1 MFTCETENETMSW
14 IKEIEAAQNQKD
26 VKHALKLMDMKNK
39 MKHKMDNFLMLLTF
53 NIPQINLIVA
63 KNEDWEQK
71 WLTFQLMSLN
81 AELKRKSFSKDFLF
95 KISEITLSDDLH
107 NYKNHFLHNIITSVN
122 PDKQN
127 QKELINID
135 IKMLDPKHPEY
146 KNTDLEINGKFGHCF
161 INYKPLTII
170 KIVEFIKQGINEL
183 DKMNSESKKLRI
195 KAKNI
200 NEINIEL
207 KHELIKEKDI
217 KANLNPIDIKIH
229 SGVTLLKLHFKWD
242 ILSISLI
249 HYETFLNT
257 MELNLSDVD
266 FYTILTDKML
276 VIKGSLN
283 DLTIQDL
290 SNYPKIIYHEEDYFK
305 VIKKEIFGKTE
316 KQRDSSILD
325 FSYTKII
332 SSDLIED
339 NFDSFIDLKI
349 HSIKANV
356 YVQIIMN
363 LVDYFMIQILG
374 VINNPDLFI
383 QNLQEPNF
391 KNTHIS
397 EVIAKI
403 KNPRFMK
410 LSIFAEN
417 FFIVLKPLPDSEE
430 FFVVKLT
437 KIEVNNKITKS
448 KRQILNENPVM
459 TINLNQ

>member
-1 MFTCETENETMSW
+1 
-14 IKEIEAAQNQKD
+14 
-26 VKHALKLMDMKNK
+26 
-39 MKHKMDNFLMLLTF
+39 
-53 NIPQINLIVA
+53 
-63 KNEDWEQK
+63 
-71 WLTFQLMSLN
+71 
-81 AELKRKSFSKDFLF
+81 
-95 KISEITLSDDLH
+95 
-107 NYKNHFLHNIITSVN
+107 
-122 PDKQN
+122 
-127 QKELINID
+127 
-135 IKMLDPKHPEY
+135 
-146 KNTDLEINGKFGHCF
+146 
-161 INYKPLTII
+161 
-170 KIVEFIKQGINEL
+170 
-183 DKMNSESKKLRI
+183 
-195 KAKNI
+195 
-200 NEINIEL
+200 
-207 KHELIKEKDI
+207 
-217 KANLNPIDIKIH
+217 
-229 SGVTLLKLHFKWD
+229 
-242 ILSISLI
+242 
-249 HYETFLNT
+249 

-459 TINLNQ
+459 SKEEKPEELSFLYNEIYQVLLSNFVISVQRKGQPIKHISSQLEFNLMYRGICFEKEYEFCYQNLSKYNFFLYNDKFHL